1 MARIQKSMPAKE
13 MALRTLLYF
22 VVSVI
27 CIVIL
32 YPYFVMV
39 CTALKS
45 RAEIFSVNG
54 TVLPQE
60 ALWSNFTDIW
70 QKAPMAQ
77 YMLNSLMIAGG
88 STLIA
93 MLCGIPAAYALARMK
108 FKGQTAFLGFI
119 IVSQMFA
126 PVVLLIGIY
135 KVMQS
140 LALTNSVIGLI
151 FINAAFNQAFT
162 IWLLRG
168 TFLSISAEME
178 QAATIDGCNRIQAM
192 FKILLPVAAPGIV
205 TTLIFI
211 FINAWNEYTVALC
224 LISTDTLK
232 PLTVGINIFNGYN
245 IIEWQYL
252 FAASIFA
259 IIPVVIMFMSISAEM
274 EQAATIDGCN
284 RIQAMFKVLLPMA
297 APGIVTTL
305 IFIFINAWNEYT
317 VALCLIST
325 DTLKPLTV
333 GINIFNGYN
342 IIEWQYLFA
351 GSIFAIIPVV
361 IMFMSIEKNLT
372 EGLTSGGVK
381 G

>member
-1 MARIQKSMPAKE
+1 MPIGKIVKR
-13 MALRTLLYF
+13 MLLYF
-22 VVSVI
+22 VIFDI
-27 CIVIL
+27 CLLIL
-32 YPYFVMV
+32 YPYFVMF

-45 RAEIFSVNG
+45 RAEIFSMNG
-54 TVLPQE
+54 TILPVE
-60 ALWSNFTDIW
+60 ALWSNFVDIW
-70 QKAPMAQ
+70 TLAPMGD
-77 YMLNSLMIAGG
+77 YMLNSVLIAGG

-93 MLCGIPAAYALARMK
+93 MVCGIPAAYALARMK

-135 KVMQS
+135 KVMMS
-140 LALTNSVIGLI
+140 FGLTNNILGLVL
-151 FINAAFNQAFT
+151 INAAFNQAFT

-168 TFLSISAEME
+168 TFMSISAEME

-224 LISTDTLK
+224 LISSETIK

-259 IIPVVIMFMSISAEM
+259 IMPVVIMFM
-274 EQAATIDGCN
+274 C
-284 RIQAMFKVLLPMA
+284 
-297 APGIVTTL
+297 
-305 IFIFINAWNEYT
+305 
-317 VALCLIST
+317 
-325 DTLKPLTV
+325 
-333 GINIFNGYN
+333 
-342 IIEWQYLFA
+342 
-351 GSIFAIIPVV
+351 
-361 IMFMSIEKNLT
+361 IEKHLVS
-372 EGLTSGGVK
+372 GLTSGGVK

>member
-1 MARIQKSMPAKE
+1 MTLDSARINYGKLA
-13 MALRTLLYF
+13 ARILLYF
-22 VVSVI
+22 VVSLI

-32 YPYFVMV
+32 YPYFVMF

-45 RAEIFSVNG
+45 RQEIFAVEG
-54 TVLPQE
+54 TVLPLK
-60 ALWSNFTDIW
+60 AVWTNFTDIW
-70 QKAPMAQ
+70 TLAPMGE
-77 YMLNSLMIAGG
+77 YLLNSVIIASG
-88 STLIA
+88 STAIA
-93 MLCGIPAAYALARMK
+93 MVCGIPAAYALARMK

-192 FKILLPVAAPGIV
+192 IKILLPV
-205 TTLIFI
+205 
-211 FINAWNEYTVALC
+211 
-224 LISTDTLK
+224 
-232 PLTVGINIFNGYN
+232 
-245 IIEWQYL
+245 
-252 FAASIFA
+252 
-259 IIPVVIMFMSISAEM
+259 
-274 EQAATIDGCN
+274 
-284 RIQAMFKVLLPMA
+284 A

>member
-1 MARIQKSMPAKE
+1 MTLESSRVNWGKLLSRI
-13 MALRTLLYF
+13 LLYF
-22 VVSVI
+22 VVVLISLF
-27 CIVIL
+27 IL
-32 YPYFVMV
+32 YPYFVMFT
-39 CTALKS
+39 TALKS
-45 RAEIFSVNG
+45 RNEIFAMDG
-54 TVLPQE
+54 RLFPIK
-60 ALWSNFTDIW
+60 ALWSNFADIW
-70 QKAPMAQ
+70 VKAPMSK
-77 YMLNSLMIAGG
+77 YMVNSVIIAAG
-88 STLIA
+88 STAIA
-93 MLCGIPAAYALARMK
+93 MVCGIPAAYALARMR

-135 KVMQS
+135 KVMQV
-140 LALTNSVIGLI
+140 LNLTNSLLGLI

-192 FKILLPVAAPGIV
+192 FKVLLPVAAPGIV

-224 LISTDTLK
+224 LISTETIK

-259 IIPVVIMFMSISAEM
+259 IIPVVI
-274 EQAATIDGCN
+274 
-284 RIQAMFKVLLPMA
+284 L
-297 APGIVTTL
+297 
-305 IFIFINAWNEYT
+305 
-317 VALCLIST
+317 
-325 DTLKPLTV
+325 
-333 GINIFNGYN
+333 
-342 IIEWQYLFA
+342 
-351 GSIFAIIPVV
+351 
-361 IMFMSIEKNLT
+361 FMSIEKNLT
-372 EGLTSGGVK
+372 SGLTAGGVK

>member
-1 MARIQKSMPAKE
+1 MNDTLNKKANWGTILKKM
-13 MALRTLLYF
+13 LLYF
-22 VVSVI
+22 VVFDI
-27 CIVIL
+27 CMLIL
-32 YPYFVMV
+32 YPYFVMF

-45 RAEIFSVNG
+45 RGEIFSAEG
-54 TVLPQE
+54 TVLPIK
-60 ALWSNFTDIW
+60 AMWSNFVDIW
-70 QKAPMAQ
+70 KLAPMGQ
-77 YMLNSLMIAGG
+77 YMTNSVIIAGG

-93 MLCGIPAAYALARMK
+93 MVCGIPAAYALARMK

-119 IVSQMFA
+119 IVSQMFS

-135 KVMQS
+135 KVMQTLS
-140 LALTNSVIGLI
+140 MTNSLIGLV

-168 TFLSISAEME
+168 TFMSISAEME
-178 QAATIDGCNRIQAM
+178 QAATIDGCNRLQSM
-192 FKILLPVAAPGIV
+192 FKVLLPVAAPGIV

-259 IIPVVIMFMSISAEM
+259 IVPVVI
-274 EQAATIDGCN
+274 
-284 RIQAMFKVLLPMA
+284 L
-297 APGIVTTL
+297 
-305 IFIFINAWNEYT
+305 
-317 VALCLIST
+317 
-325 DTLKPLTV
+325 
-333 GINIFNGYN
+333 
-342 IIEWQYLFA
+342 
-351 GSIFAIIPVV
+351 
-361 IMFMSIEKNLT
+361 FMSIEKNLT
-372 EGLTSGGVK
+372 SGLTAGGVK

>member
-1 MARIQKSMPAKE
+1 MPIGKIVKR
-13 MALRTLLYF
+13 MLLYF
-22 VVSVI
+22 VIFDI
-27 CIVIL
+27 CLLIL
-32 YPYFVMV
+32 YPYFVMF

-45 RAEIFSVNG
+45 RAEIFSMNG
-54 TVLPQE
+54 TILPVE
-60 ALWSNFTDIW
+60 ALWSNFVDIW
-70 QKAPMAQ
+70 TLAPMGD
-77 YMLNSLMIAGG
+77 YMLNSVLIAGG

-93 MLCGIPAAYALARMK
+93 MVCGIPAAYALARMK

-135 KVMQS
+135 KVMMS
-140 LALTNSVIGLI
+140 FGLTNNILGLVL
-151 FINAAFNQAFT
+151 INAAFNQAFT

-168 TFLSISAEME
+168 TFMSISAEME

-224 LISTDTLK
+224 LISSETIK

-252 FAASIFA
+252 FAASLFA
-259 IIPVVIMFMSISAEM
+259 IVPVVI
-274 EQAATIDGCN
+274 
-284 RIQAMFKVLLPMA
+284 L
-297 APGIVTTL
+297 
-305 IFIFINAWNEYT
+305 
-317 VALCLIST
+317 
-325 DTLKPLTV
+325 
-333 GINIFNGYN
+333 
-342 IIEWQYLFA
+342 
-351 GSIFAIIPVV
+351 
-361 IMFMSIEKNLT
+361 FMSIEKNLT
-372 EGLTSGGVK
+372 SGLTAGGVK

>member
-1 MARIQKSMPAKE
+1 MNNSLKVNHGKLLKRIV
-13 MALRTLLYF
+13 LYF
-22 VVSVI
+22 VIVLI
-27 CIVIL
+27 CVFIL
-32 YPYFVMV
+32 YPYFAMV

-45 RAEIFSVNG
+45 RAEIFSVDG
-54 TVLPQE
+54 TIFPVN
-60 ALWSNFTDIW
+60 ALWSNFIDIW
-70 QKAPMAQ
+70 SMAPMGR
-77 YMLNSLMIAGG
+77 YMLNSLLIAGG
-88 STLIA
+88 SSLLA

-135 KVMQS
+135 KVMVS
-140 LALTNSVIGLI
+140 LHMSNSVVGLI

-168 TFLSISAEME
+168 TFLSIS
-178 QAATIDGCNRIQAM
+178 
-192 FKILLPVAAPGIV
+192 
-205 TTLIFI
+205 
-211 FINAWNEYTVALC
+211 
-224 LISTDTLK
+224 S
-232 PLTVGINIFNGYN
+232 
-245 IIEWQYL
+245 
-252 FAASIFA
+252 
-259 IIPVVIMFMSISAEM
+259 EM

-325 DTLKPLTV
+325 DVFKPLTV

-342 IIEWQYLFA
+342 MIQWQYLFA
-351 GSIFAIIPVV
+351 SSIFAIIPVV

-372 EGLTSGGVK
+372 EGLTAGGVK

>member
-1 MARIQKSMPAKE
+1 MIMTLESSRINWGKLLS
-13 MALRTLLYF
+13 RILLYF
-22 VVSVI
+22 VVVLISLF
-27 CIVIL
+27 IL
-32 YPYFVMV
+32 YPYFVMFT
-39 CTALKS
+39 TALKS
-45 RAEIFSVNG
+45 RNEIFAMDGRLFPVK
-54 TVLPQE
+54 
-60 ALWSNFTDIW
+60 ALWSNFSDIW
-70 QKAPMAQ
+70 VKAPMAK
-77 YMLNSLMIAGG
+77 YMVNSVIIAAG
-88 STLIA
+88 STAIA
-93 MLCGIPAAYALARMK
+93 MVCGIPAAYALARMR

-135 KVMQS
+135 KVMQV
-140 LALTNSVIGLI
+140 LNLTNSLLGLI

-192 FKILLPVAAPGIV
+192 FKVLLPVAAPGIV

-224 LISTDTLK
+224 LISTETIK

-259 IIPVVIMFMSISAEM
+259 IIPVVI
-274 EQAATIDGCN
+274 
-284 RIQAMFKVLLPMA
+284 L
-297 APGIVTTL
+297 
-305 IFIFINAWNEYT
+305 
-317 VALCLIST
+317 
-325 DTLKPLTV
+325 
-333 GINIFNGYN
+333 
-342 IIEWQYLFA
+342 
-351 GSIFAIIPVV
+351 
-361 IMFMSIEKNLT
+361 FMSIEKNLT
-372 EGLTSGGVK
+372 SGLTAGGVK

>member
-1 MARIQKSMPAKE
+1 MNENTLQKGMPIGKIVKR
-13 MALRTLLYF
+13 MLLYF
-22 VVSVI
+22 VIFDI
-27 CIVIL
+27 CLLIL
-32 YPYFVMV
+32 YPYFVMF

-45 RAEIFSVNG
+45 RAEIFSMNG
-54 TVLPQE
+54 TILPVD
-60 ALWSNFTDIW
+60 ALWSNFVDIW
-70 QKAPMAQ
+70 TLAPMGD
-77 YMLNSLMIAGG
+77 YMLNSVLIAGG

-93 MLCGIPAAYALARMK
+93 MVCGIPAAYALARMK

-135 KVMQS
+135 KVMS
-140 LALTNSVIGLI
+140 IFGLTNSVLGLI

-162 IWLLRG
+162 VWLLRG
-168 TFLSISAEME
+168 TFMSISAEME

-192 FKILLPVAAPGIV
+192 IRILLPVAAPGIV

-259 IIPVVIMFMSISAEM
+259 IVPVVI
-274 EQAATIDGCN
+274 
-284 RIQAMFKVLLPMA
+284 L
-297 APGIVTTL
+297 
-305 IFIFINAWNEYT
+305 
-317 VALCLIST
+317 
-325 DTLKPLTV
+325 
-333 GINIFNGYN
+333 
-342 IIEWQYLFA
+342 
-351 GSIFAIIPVV
+351 
-361 IMFMSIEKNLT
+361 FMSIEKNLT
-372 EGLTSGGVK
+372 SGLTAGGVK